1 MKWIFNSNTMNNDI
15 KKNSLNEKEFHEL
28 DTQQK
33 ILRVSEG
40 YEVPFTLSKEE
51 ALVRLKAKIA
61 TQPIPNS
68 KNDNIKKIIYWFC
81 SAAAIVLI
89 SIGSWMFQH
98 RNPLTN
104 VIAEKGTHKEYQLP
118 DGSLVSIN
126 AESKMAFEKLQFNQK
141 RYLSLEGEAFFKV
154 QKGKAFTVH
163 TSFANVKV
171 LGTSFDV
178 LARENTFKV
187 SCVTG
192 KVLVYSDKQSI
203 LIHPGESIILVN
215 NELSKYID
223 KNIEKVSNWRQG
235 RFYFE
240 NIALNLVFKE
250 LERQFNVN
258 LFLPETDNKFFTGE
272 FSNNNLADALDIVCI
287 PMDLT
292 YEIDNNNKITIRKKE
307 H

>member
-1 MKWIFNSNTMNNDI
+1 MNNDI
-15 KKNSLNEKEFHEL
+15 KKDSLNEKDFHRL

-33 ILRVSEG
+33 ILQVAKG

-51 ALVRLKAKIA
+51 ALARLRAKIA
-61 TQPIPNS
+61 TQPVSLS
-68 KNDNIKKIIYWFC
+68 KNNNVKKIIYWI
-81 SAAAIVLI
+81 STAAAIILI
-89 SIGSWMFQH
+89 SVGTWFFQH
-98 RNPLTN
+98 HNLITN

-118 DGSLVSIN
+118 DGSMVSIN
-126 AESKMAFEKLQFNQK
+126 AESKMSYEKLQFTQN

-163 TSFANVKV
+163 TSFANVRV

-178 LARENTFKV
+178 LARENAFKV

-192 KVLVYSDKQSI
+192 KVLVYSKDQSI
-203 LIHPGESIILVN
+203 LIHPGESIILAN
-215 NELSKYID
+215 NKLSKYQD
-223 KNIEKVSNWRQG
+223 QNIEKVSNWRQG

-240 NIALNLVFKE
+240 NISLNLVFKE

-258 LFLPETDNKFFTGE
+258 LILPESDNKFFTGE
-272 FSNNNLADALDIVCI
+272 FSNNNLADALDIICI

-292 YEIDNNNKITIRKKE
+292 YEIDYNNKITIRKKE

>member
-1 MKWIFNSNTMNNDI
+1 LKWISKSKIMNNDF
-15 KKNSLNEKEFHEL
+15 KKESLKEEDFREME
-28 DTQQK
+28 TQLK
-33 ILRVSEG
+33 ILRVAAG

-51 ALVRLKAKIA
+51 ALAKLKAKIA
-61 TQPIPNS
+61 SQPVSEHKSNWGR
-68 KNDNIKKIIYWFC
+68 KMIYRLS
-81 SAAAIVLI
+81 SAAAIILVSVGL
-89 SIGSWMFQH
+89 WLYQH

-104 VIAEKGTHKEYQLP
+104 VIAEKGTHKEFQLP

-126 AESKMAFEKLQFNQK
+126 AESKMAFDKSKFTQK
-141 RYLSLEGEAFFKV
+141 RYLTLEGEAFFKV
-154 QKGKAFTVH
+154 QHGKVFTIH
-163 TSFANVKV
+163 THFANIKV

-192 KVLVYSDKQSI
+192 KVLVYSDNQS
-203 LIHPGESIILVN
+203 LIIYPGESIVSN
-215 NELSKYID
+215 NNKLSKYTD
-223 KNIEKVSNWRQG
+223 KNIELVSDWRQG

-258 LFLPETDNKFFTGE
+258 IVLPDTDNKFFTGE
-272 FSNNNLADALDIVCI
+272 FNNKNLADALDIICI
-287 PMDLT
+287 PMNLT

>member
-1 MKWIFNSNTMNNDI
+1 MNNDI
-15 KKNSLNEKEFHEL
+15 KKDSLNEKDFHEL
-28 DTQQK
+28 EAQQK
-33 ILRVSEG
+33 ILRFAAG
-40 YEVPFTLSKEE
+40 YKVPFTLSKGD
-51 ALVRLKAKIA
+51 ALAQLKAKIA
-61 TQPIPNS
+61 TQPPIES
-68 KNDNIKKIIYWFC
+68 KKDNVKKIIYWIS
-81 SAAAIVLI
+81 SAAAIILI
-89 SIGSWMFQH
+89 SIGSWIFQH
-98 RNPLTN
+98 HNPLTN

-126 AESKMAFEKLQFNQK
+126 AESKMVFEKAQFNQK

-154 QKGKAFTVH
+154 QKGKAFIVH
-163 TSFANVKV
+163 TNFANVKV

-178 LARENTFKV
+178 LARVNTFKV

-192 KVLVYSDKQSI
+192 KILVYSDNQSI
-203 LIHPGESIILVN
+203 LIYPGESIALVN
-215 NELSKYID
+215 NKLSKYQD

-258 LFLPETDNKFFTGE
+258 LILPETDNKFFTGE